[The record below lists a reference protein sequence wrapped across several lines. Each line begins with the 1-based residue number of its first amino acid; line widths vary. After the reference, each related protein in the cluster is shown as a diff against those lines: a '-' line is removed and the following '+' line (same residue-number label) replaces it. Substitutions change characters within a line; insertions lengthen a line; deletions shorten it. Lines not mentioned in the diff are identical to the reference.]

1 MMSPVNIYISL
12 ETSRGRKRRAGTH
25 GDMTQTYGTMD
36 DTDCQTRERSTV
48 KEVYCS
54 KFCSSKRRAG
64 VSFLLLRISSPD
76 DGVPSHSHSIICI
89 SSHVSN
95 GA

>member
-1 MMSPVNIYISL
+1 MHDAALVLRQHGRRRLSNNGAVNV
-12 ETSRGRKRRAGTH
+12 
-25 GDMTQTYGTMD
+25 Q
-36 DTDCQTRERSTV
+36 RSTV

-54 KFCSSKRRAG
+54 KFCNSKRRAG

-76 DGVPSHSHSIICI
+76 DGVPSHSHFIICI
-89 SSHVSN
+89 SKHVGY